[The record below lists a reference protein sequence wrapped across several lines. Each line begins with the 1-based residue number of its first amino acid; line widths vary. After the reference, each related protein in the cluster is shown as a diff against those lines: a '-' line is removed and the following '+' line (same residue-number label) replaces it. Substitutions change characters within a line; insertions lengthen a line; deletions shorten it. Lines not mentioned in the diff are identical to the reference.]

1 VECLDYQIPVP
12 QLIIFNINTSSSR
25 GKEASMYRFLSTLHM
40 YLHFKL
46 LSTDCNVIDD
56 VFARYIRA

>member
-25 GKEASMYRFLSTLHM
+25 GKEASMYRFT
-40 YLHFKL
+40 F
-46 LSTDCNVIDD
+46 
-56 VFARYIRA
+56 